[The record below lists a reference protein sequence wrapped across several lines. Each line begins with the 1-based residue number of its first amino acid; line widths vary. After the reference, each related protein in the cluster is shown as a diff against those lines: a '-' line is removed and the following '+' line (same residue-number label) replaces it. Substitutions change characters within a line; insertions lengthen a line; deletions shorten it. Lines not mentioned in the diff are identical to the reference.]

1 MFHEEKFKTAATI
14 VRQNSFYDDFAI
26 FYATEFFNWM
36 TDYISHLHAIS
47 SVIWYLMIFF
57 EIDKTLSNSNKEN
70 DSLMTTDKIKLYMD
84 NDKFH

>member
-57 EIDKTLSNSNKEN
+57 EIDKTLSNNNKEWFE
-70 DSLMTTDKIKLYMD
+70 LWYLIGYKTFKR
-84 NDKFH
+84 